1 MRPSWKLFVGIAA
14 LLVVGWLVFGRGSG
28 VANNPANQ
36 ASQPVPVTAGKV
48 VARDVPLYL
57 SGIGTVQ
64 ALNTVTVRAR
74 VDGELMNVIFQEGQ
88 DVKKGDPLAQ
98 IDPRPYQ
105 AALDNAVA
113 NLAKDQ
119 AALANAKRDLT
130 RYQDTAAKGY
140 SSRQQLETQMSAVD
154 SAAATIQADNA
165 MIENA
170 RVQLGY
176 TNIASPLDGV
186 TGIRLVDQG
195 NIVHAADTT
204 GLVVITQVQPIS
216 AIFTL
221 PEEDLPKVMAAHA
234 EGPLTVTAFGS
245 DGATE
250 LGQGTLELVDN
261 QIDPTTS
268 TVRLK
273 ARFPNDRRTLWPGQ
287 FVNVR
292 LQVGQVRGGL
302 IVSSRAIQR
311 GPKGLFAFVIK
322 PDNRVETRLVETGQ
336 EQDGRI
342 LVTKG
347 LTAGERVVVDG
358 QMRLGPQ
365 SMVQPVDEAEQA
377 NAGDAALG
385 DSALGDSAARNGSP
399 GNGAIVR

>member
-1 MRPSWKLFVGIAA
+1 MMRPSRKLFAGLA
-14 LLVVGWLVFGRGSG
+14 LLLVLGWLIFGRGASNQGSSG
-28 VANNPANQ
+28 QA
-36 ASQPVPVTAGKV
+36 ASQPVPVTAAKV

-64 ALNTVTVRAR
+64 AYNTVTVRAR
-74 VDGELMNVIFQEGQ
+74 IDGELMSVLFREGQ
-88 DVKKGDPLAQ
+88 DVRKGDPLAQ

-105 AALDNAVA
+105 AALDNALA

-119 AALANAKRDLT
+119 AALVNAKRDLV
-130 RYQDTAAKGY
+130 RYQETAAKGY
-140 SSRQQLETQMSAVD
+140 SSRQQLETQMAAVD
-154 SAAATIQADNA
+154 SGTATLQADNA

-176 TNIASPLDGV
+176 TNVVSPLDGV

-195 NIVHAADTT
+195 NIVHATDTT

-221 PEEDLPKVMAAHA
+221 PEEDLPKVVAARA
-234 EGPLTVTAFGS
+234 EGQLMATAFGS
-245 DGATE
+245 DSQTE

-273 ARFPNDRRTLWPGQ
+273 AKFPNERRTLWPGQ

-292 LQVGQVRGGL
+292 LRIGEVHGGL
-302 IVSSRAIQR
+302 TVSSRAIQR
-311 GPKGLFAFVIK
+311 GPKGLFVFVIK
-322 PDNRVETRLVETGQ
+322 PDNTVETRLVETGQ
-336 EQDGRI
+336 EDGGQV

-347 LTAGERVVVDG
+347 LSAGERVVVDG
-358 QMRLGPQ
+358 QMRLQPQ
-365 SMVQPVDEAEQA
+365 SLVQPVDEAEQA
-377 NAGDAALG
+377 TTAEDI
-385 DSALGDSAARNGSP
+385 
-399 GNGAIVR
+399 IVR